1 MNNMRQHYFESRA
14 NMPAEIRRALAALAI
29 AVPALGAALPAQA
42 STFTVG
48 GSGTLDGQNA
58 AMYPLDAS
66 GETTIPA
73 TDKPAR
79 FFRLQ
84 ATKTE

>member
-1 MNNMRQHYFESRA
+1 MNNLRQHYFESRA
-14 NMPAEIRRALAALAI
+14 NLPAKIRSALAALAI
-29 AVPALGAALPAQA
+29 AVPMCTALPAQV